1 MWSVIGELLPLS
13 MVIALS
19 PIPVIA
25 VVLILLSPKASTLGP
40 CFMAGWLAGITASIV
55 IMTLLSTIIPER
67 DPDESSPTAGLIKL
81 ALGALLIL
89 MAVKQWRGRPTDGS
103 EPELPGWMNAI
114 GTLSAVK
121 AIGFGLLLSAPN
133 PKNFLLAGAAGVTI
147 GATDLSTQ
155 NSIIAA
161 AAFVLLAS
169 ASVVVPVIAH
179 QITGKSMDP
188 FLAQVHRWMV
198 ANNTTIMIVLKLFIG
213 INVIGQGIGAF

>member
-1 MWSVIGELLPLS
+1 MWSVVGELLPLA

-40 CFMAGWLAGITASIV
+40 CFMGGWLVGITLSIV
-55 IMTLLSTIIPER
+55 IMTLLSTIIPES
-67 DPDESSPTAGLIKL
+67 DPDDSSPTAGVIKL
-81 ALGALLIL
+81 VLGALLIL
-89 MAVKQWRGRPTDGS
+89 MAVKQWRGRPADGS
-103 EPELPGWMNAI
+103 EPEMPGWMNSI
-114 GTLSAVK
+114 GSLSPVK
-121 AIGFGLLLSAPN
+121 AIGFGLLISAPN

-147 GATDLSTQ
+147 GAADLSTQ

-161 AAFVLLAS
+161 GVFVLLAS

-179 QITGKSMDP
+179 QITGKAMDP
-188 FLAQVHRWMV
+188 FLAQVHRWLV

-213 INVIGQGIGAF
+213 FNVIGQGIGAF